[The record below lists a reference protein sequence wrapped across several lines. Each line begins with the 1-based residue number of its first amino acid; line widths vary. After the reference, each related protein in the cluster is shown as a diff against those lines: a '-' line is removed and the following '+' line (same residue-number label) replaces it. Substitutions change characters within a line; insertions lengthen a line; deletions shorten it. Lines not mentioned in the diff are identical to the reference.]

1 MKSFIDEFKAFALR
15 GNVVDLAIAVVI
27 GGAFGAI
34 VTSLVNDMIMPILAI
49 LTGGVDFSQLVWTLK
64 EAQGDMAAVTISY
77 GNFVNAVIRF
87 GIIAFAIFIAMKQMN
102 RFLKK
107 KKEEPSEPAAPT
119 KDQELLMEIRDLL
132 KK

>member
-1 MKSFIDEFKAFALR
+1 MKAFLDEFKGFAMR

-27 GGAFGAI
+27 GGAFGTI
-34 VTSLVNDMIMPILAI
+34 VSSVVSDIIMPVVGV
-49 LTGGVDFSQLVWTLK
+49 LTGGVDFSHLAWTLK
-64 EAQGDMAAVTISY
+64 EATLTGPAVTLGY
-77 GNFVNAVIRF
+77 GKFINAVINF
-87 GIIAFAIFIAMKQMN
+87 LIVALAIFVAMKQMN

-107 KKEEPSEPAAPT
+107 EAEKPVEAPKPT